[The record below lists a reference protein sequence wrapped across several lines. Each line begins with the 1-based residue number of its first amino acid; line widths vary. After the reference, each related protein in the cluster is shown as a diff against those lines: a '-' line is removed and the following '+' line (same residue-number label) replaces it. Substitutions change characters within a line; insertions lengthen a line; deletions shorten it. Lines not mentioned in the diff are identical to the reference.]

1 MGESV
6 PEKNFLLMR
15 REPDR
20 SIFQAV
26 LSKKHFFHKS
36 RILGS
41 GNLAECQRGPKVTL
55 LLLPASPPSP
65 RRFLQGGPGARNPA
79 ERARTRPRARG
90 PRTEASSSILSC
102 WQRRAP
108 NELRPQNWSPE
119 VIRGS
124 LSSLT
129 ERIGQASDQKGGLG
143 LDFSRQDFS
152 QRRGATFGPPPSTL
166 RDLRV
171 RECAI

>member
-1 MGESV
+1 
-6 PEKNFLLMR
+6 MR

-65 RRFLQGGPGARNPA
+65 RRFLQWGPGRAILQSARP
-79 ERARTRPRARG
+79 RPRAR

-102 WQRRAP
+102 WQRPPP
-108 NELRPQNWSPE
+108 NELGHQNGSPE

-129 ERIGQASDQKGGLG
+129 ERTRPVSDQMGGLG

-152 QRRGATFGPPPSTL
+152 QRRGATFGHPPSTL

-171 RECAI
+171 RECAILARRTKH